1 MKPHADIEFAAFVG
15 VDWSDTKHD
24 ICLQAG
30 QSEELEFSVLKH
42 GAVAIDAWASALRQ
56 RFQGRPV
63 GVCLELAKGPLDA
76 FDANASDKQ
85 RVANQAPMPALE
97 NRSCAYERAALSGR
111 QFRDPLNVFRRTPA
125 TAIRNSAES
134 TSR

>member
-1 MKPHADIEFAAFVG
+1 
-15 VDWSDTKHD
+15 
-24 ICLQAG
+24 
-30 QSEELEFSVLKH
+30 
-42 GAVAIDAWASALRQ
+42 
-56 RFQGRPV
+56 
-63 GVCLELAKGPLDA
+63 LELAKGPLDA